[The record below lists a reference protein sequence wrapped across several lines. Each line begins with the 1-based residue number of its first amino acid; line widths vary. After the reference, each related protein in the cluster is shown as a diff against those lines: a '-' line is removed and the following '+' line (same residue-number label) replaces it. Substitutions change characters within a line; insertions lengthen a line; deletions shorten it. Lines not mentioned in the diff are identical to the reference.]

1 MSLVGDTVFLAVAE
15 EPVEAIDLAG
25 SAGSAVVGCPAGVNS
40 SGLRY
45 GLELVGGIFSP
56 ITNSAAPISLAAS
69 LDFGQGG
76 QVGVFLASTSA
87 ASRPVGGGILCL
99 GGPIV
104 RLRPTSILPPFAGLI
119 PAQALLELDTTT
131 LPFVLGSGASVH
143 FQYWYVDPAGPPGGN
158 FTNSLVVTFCG

>member
-1 MSLVGDTVFLAVAE
+1 MTRKRIHVDGSVAVQAGQLQLAADRIPAQSFGYFLV
-15 EPVEAIDLAG
+15 
-25 SAGSAVVGCPAGVNS
+25 S
-40 SGLRY
+40 R
-45 GLELVGGIFSP
+45 
-56 ITNSAAPISLAAS
+56 TNSIIVPP
-69 LDFGQGG
+69 GG
-76 QVGVFLASTSA
+76 ATQ
-87 ASRPVGGGILCL
+87 ILCL